1 MQEFDAV
8 VFDFDGVLADTDAG
22 WARTEAAMRERY
34 GLPYT
39 AAVAEQ
45 THGVGM
51 LDSVRLLTADAP
63 HPVDEDE
70 ALAAMRALAAEAVPA
85 AARPFPGARAAVAR
99 IGEQLPVAIASNS
112 ERPMLELLVNRL
124 GLDDLVDAV
133 VSASDV
139 AAVLDADVDGE
150 APYIVTEYVPGRPLD
165 EIIAREGPLEGEA
178 LVRLGRGLSE
188 ALGAI
193 HGAGVV
199 HRDLKPGNVLMVG
212 ADPVVIDF
220 GIAQVADDAR
230 LTMTGMVMGTPG
242 YLSPEVVEG
251 GEVTEATDWWG
262 WAATLAFANSGDPP
276 FGRAPASVVLD
287 RVTRGRTRLDGVD
300 PQLRPLLAAALDPD
314 PGYRPHAQEVM
325 DALQLYAQHRPVT
338 GALTRQLGRR
348 GPGAGPVP
356 EASGRQ
362 HTPPE
367 PWAGDA
373 RAMDLTSAMPPVDPT
388 RVQQLPPASG
398 HVRREPAADR
408 AARVLPPPADPW
420 SPGPGPQPPEPLR
433 PGAEDD
439 YGRDPRIGRPPR
451 SGTVAAMTVGLVGLA
466 SFVPLLAWAALAVW
480 SVAAR
485 TTDHALTSLV
495 LRRHDAGPR
504 RSDVPVLVLSSPWH
518 LLQALLGTALALLL
532 PLALGAAVT
541 VVTAL
546 GLTEFAGWP
555 VGYEHP
561 VPVATGMLVGGVFAW
576 WGPGGLSLRRGSRT
590 LLRGMLPGHHTTTLV
605 VGFLLAAGAALL
617 AWTMLEGGSQGTV
630 SWWPLPPG
638 ARPLES
644 WIPPGLLP

>member
-1 MQEFDAV
+1 MGV
-8 VFDFDGVLADTDAG
+8 VHRARSDTGEDVAIKVL
-22 WARTEAAMRERY
+22 R
-34 GLPYT
+34 
-39 AAVAEQ
+39 
-45 THGVGM
+45 
-51 LDSVRLLTADAP
+51 P
-63 HPVDEDE
+63 HIAHD
-70 ALAAMRALAAEAVPA
+70 PA
-85 AARPFPGARAAVAR
+85 ARRR
-99 IGEQLPVAIASNS
+99 L
-112 ERPMLELLVNRL
+112 EREVRTLSQVHHPR
-124 GLDDLVDAV
+124 
-133 VSASDV
+133 V

-193 HGAGVV
+193 HGADVV

-220 GIAQVADDAR
+220 GIAQVADEAR

-251 GEVTEATDWWG
+251 GHVTEATDWWG

-325 DALQLYAQHRPVT
+325 GALELYAQQRPVT
-338 GALTRQLGRR
+338 AALTRQLGRL
-348 GPGAGPVP
+348 GPGLGSAA
-356 EASGRQ
+356 EASRRE
-362 HTPPE
+362 HTPPQ
-367 PWAGDA
+367 PWAGDSPA
-373 RAMDLTSAMPPVDPT
+373 ADLTSAVPPVDPT
-388 RVQQLPPASG
+388 RVQQLPPAPG
-398 HVRREPAADR
+398 RAHRPATGGREDVP
-408 AARVLPPPADPW
+408 VLPPPADPW
-420 SPGPGPQPPEPLR
+420 GRGPQARPQPPGPG
-433 PGAEDD
+433 AEGD

-451 SGTVAAMTVGLVGLA
+451 SGTIAAMAVGLVGLA
-466 SFVPLLAWAALAVW
+466 SFVPLLAWATLAVW

-518 LLQALLGTALALLL
+518 LLQGLLGGALALLL
-532 PLALGAAVT
+532 PLALAAAVA
-541 VVTAL
+541 VVTAV
-546 GLTEFAGWP
+546 GLTEFALWP

-561 VPVATGMLVGGVFAW
+561 VPVATGTLVGAVFAW

-590 LLRGMLPGHHTTTLV
+590 LLRGMLPGHHATTLV

-617 AWTMLEGGSQGTV
+617 GWTLLEGGSEGSV

-644 WIPPGLLP
+644 WIPTGLLP